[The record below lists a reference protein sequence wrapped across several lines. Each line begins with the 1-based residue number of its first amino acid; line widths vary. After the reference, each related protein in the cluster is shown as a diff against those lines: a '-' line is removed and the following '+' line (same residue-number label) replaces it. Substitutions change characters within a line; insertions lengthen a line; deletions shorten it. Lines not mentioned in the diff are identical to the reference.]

1 MLASSTATSGG
12 RRDSHGAMV
21 LAACQGQHRALN
33 DYPQTGATAVCTPF
47 QTAARWPAR
56 PHRGYPEAVK
66 PKPPVLSGARPKASL
81 SASNNWG
88 SLLSRSTS
96 IFTEGIAVTSGVM
109 RMHIE
114 PWEGA
119 LLPRR
124 TARLLEGAGGP
135 PGRWNPG
142 RPFWSL
148 F

>member
-1 MLASSTATSGG
+1 MEPWCWLPARGSTEHSMTT
-12 RRDSHGAMV
+12 RR
-21 LAACQGQHRALN
+21 QGPQLSAPHSRLQH
-33 DYPQTGATAVCTPF
+33 DG
-47 QTAARWPAR
+47 PAR
-56 PHRGYPEAVK
+56 PHRGCPEAVK
-66 PKPPVLSGARPKASL
+66 PKPPDLSGARPKASL

-96 IFTEGIAVTSGVM
+96 IFTEGLAVTSGVVL
-109 RMHIE
+109 MHIE

-142 RPFWSL
+142 CPFWSL